1 MLLNSSFI
9 VGLHHEWIKKIF
21 TQKTPVKPGFLPFIQ
36 AKRALFWWRIAFWRS
51 RVTDLWRRC
60 GLLCRK
66 SADRSWDKRA
76 SQERGSKCSP
86 ALVLVNLKCGLPE
99 RWKAASAA
107 AAENVYRGK
116 LSRKKTDKA
125 FFRNTGSKVK
135 SIDKCSKFI
144 VK

>member
-1 MLLNSSFI
+1 VNKKDIHSKNPGKTGVFAIYTGKNCTFLVAHRLLTFSGYRSWEAMRSSLSE
-9 VGLHHEWIKKIF
+9 VCH
-21 TQKTPVKPGFLPFIQ
+21 
-36 AKRALFWWRIAFWRS
+36 
-51 RVTDLWRRC
+51 
-60 GLLCRK
+60 
-66 SADRSWDKRA
+66 RSWDKRA
-76 SQERGSKCSP
+76 RQERGSKCSP

-144 VK
+144 VE